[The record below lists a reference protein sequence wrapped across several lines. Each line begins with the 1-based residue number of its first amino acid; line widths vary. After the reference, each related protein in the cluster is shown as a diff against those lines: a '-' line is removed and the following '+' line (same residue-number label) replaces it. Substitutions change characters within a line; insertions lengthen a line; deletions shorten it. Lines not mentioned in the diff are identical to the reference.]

1 MDTSFFGI
9 GIPEIVFIVVI
20 ALIVLGPER
29 LPSTMRE
36 IAKMWGYVRNL
47 SRELTSQFG
56 DELKVLDDINPQK
69 LMREMVDTAEKEAKQ
84 HMDSLKSVTT
94 TKTTTTVTTATATAL
109 PTAAPTEAEVV
120 VESTTTET
128 TVVNEVLVDPTPA
141 AITVDSTAAPVE
153 EVENRILPPTPKD
166 EITDE
171 VVAEATLDQA
181 VTEPTLDE
189 VVAEVPVAGPMIE
202 SQLVQHAT
210 AVSLNGASDKQENLG

>member
-9 GIPEIVFIVVI
+9 GLPELLFIVVI

-47 SRELTSQFG
+47 TRELTSQFG

-69 LMREMVDTAEKEAKQ
+69 LMRELVDSAEKEAKQ

-94 TKTTTTVTTATATAL
+94 TKTTTTVTTATATAS
-109 PTAAPTEAEVV
+109 PAAEVTEAEVK

-128 TVVNEVLVDPTPA
+128 VVVTDTSMDTTTIDATPTA
-141 AITVDSTAAPVE
+141 LTVDSTATPVE
-153 EVENRILPPTPKD
+153 EVENRILPPPPVD
-166 EITDE
+166 EDAASVTDADIATAE
-171 VVAEATLDQA
+171 LPVAE
-181 VTEPTLDE
+181 
-189 VVAEVPVAGPMIE
+189 PVIE
-202 SQLVQHAT
+202 SHLVKHAT
-210 AVSLNGASDKQENLG
+210 AVSLNGVSDKQENIE

>member
-9 GIPEIVFIVVI
+9 GIPELVFIVVI

-47 SRELTSQFG
+47 SRDLTSQFG

-69 LMREMVDTAEKEAKQ
+69 LMREMVDSAEKEAKQ

-94 TKTTTTVTTATATAL
+94 TKTTTTVTTATATAA
-109 PTAAPTEAEVV
+109 PSVAPTEAEVI

-128 TVVNEVLVDPTPA
+128 TVVNEIAVDPNSA

-153 EVENRILPPTPKD
+153 EPEKRILPPAPLDEEVENRILPPMLA
-166 EITDE
+166 DE
-171 VVAEATLDQA
+171 VTDGVAAEAPLG
-181 VTEPTLDE
+181 EP
-189 VVAEVPVAGPMIE
+189 VIE
-202 SQLVQHAT
+202 SQLVPHAT
-210 AVSLNGASDKQENLG
+210 TVSLNGASDKQENLG